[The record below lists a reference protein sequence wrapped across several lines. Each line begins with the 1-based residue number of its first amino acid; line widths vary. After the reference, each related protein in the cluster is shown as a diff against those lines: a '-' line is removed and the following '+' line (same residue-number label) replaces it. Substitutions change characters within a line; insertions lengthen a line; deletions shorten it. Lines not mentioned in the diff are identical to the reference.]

1 MEYGKRK
8 EMIKMTVCGPNSFI
22 LTDDNVYEIDL
33 YREDMKLEDFS
44 TDVAYL
50 YGELFYLYNGEITN
64 AELNNS
70 DDLKPGIYWNINEN
84 EPVMLHPHESE
95 REKYTAEDKIGEINS
110 KKIIDEINEH
120 PEILVE
126 LPDKVKSQSNSLQ
139 IRDNDDIL
147 KRLIKMAFNLKGL
160 TIEDC
165 SEGFPEKNMRFN
177 YKAAIT
183 KDGGELSIKYF
194 NRGIDALKLKY
205 TIIIEEENP
214 NDPMGLKL
222 DEPIIMSSTDTHE

>member
-1 MEYGKRK
+1 MK
-8 EMIKMTVCGPNSFI
+8 ICGPNSFI
-22 LTDDNVYEIDL
+22 LTDDNVYEVDL
-33 YREDMKLEDFS
+33 YTEDKKLEDFDP
-44 TDVAYL
+44 DVAYL

-64 AELNNS
+64 IELENS
-70 DDLKPGIYWNINEN
+70 DELKPGIYWNTDEN
-84 EPVMLHPHESE
+84 RSIMIHPDEDEIS
-95 REKYTAEDKIGEINS
+95 KYTAEDKIGEINS
-110 KKIIDEINEH
+110 KKIIDEINQN

-126 LPDKVKSQSNSLQ
+126 LPDKVKAQANSLQ

-147 KRLIKMAFNLKGL
+147 KRLIKMAFNMKGL

-177 YKAAIT
+177 YKAAVT

-214 NDPMGLKL
+214 DDSMGIRL
-222 DEPIIMSSTDTHE
+222 ENPIVMSSTDTHE